1 MLNKK
6 GVSKS
11 ADVYQ
16 VGVVLY
22 EMLVGIPPFYNENMD
37 VLYRNINKGKLKL
50 PQYLSSEAK
59 KCLQRILNKDPKKRP
74 NIEQLMSDP
83 FFADIDWAAMDS
95 KLVDPPKVLCK
106 SSQAEKI
113 RTLSKMNEDE

>member
-22 EMLVGIPPFYNENMD
+22 EMLVGIPPFYNDNMET
-37 VLYRNINKGKLKL
+37 LYKNINKGKLKL
-50 PQYLSSEAK
+50 PQYLSNGAK
-59 KCLQRILNKDPKKRP
+59 RCL
-74 NIEQLMSDP
+74 
-83 FFADIDWAAMDS
+83 
-95 KLVDPPKVLCK
+95 
-106 SSQAEKI
+106 
-113 RTLSKMNEDE
+113 